1 MLQPVSS
8 PPVSPV
14 RAHKHVPWWLLT
26 GAGMLTQLLMLASG
40 VMTARLL
47 GVDGRGQALLVAT
60 LGAVAAQ
67 LTLGGGLADA
77 VTKLLAEKGLTARDG
92 LRGIVGTWVPGALAA
107 GAIAAV
113 VFLVFERGH
122 LSLTTLTLALCVLVT
137 ALQGM
142 GARLMIGAML
152 GEGTDPIR
160 IALTTVLPQAAIVGA
175 LAISLLFHVPWNV
188 VGVMGLTILCAALV
202 LGAQLM
208 SLAPSDG
215 PAAGPLDASELRG
228 LARRTHIG
236 SIGPIDGLALDRL
249 LVGALLGNG
258 SLGLYSVAYSVS
270 SLHNILGITLARVA
284 LPRLAVLQS
293 DPAAE
298 RRQVRRTFV
307 LTTVLMAGVT
317 VPLLLIMGPLIR
329 IAFGDAF
336 APATATARWV
346 VLASAFLGF
355 RRVQIS
361 VLQARDRSRYAS
373 IVEFI
378 LAGVLVVGILVAW
391 RRDSLELVGIMLT
404 IVGVLACLLLSLGMR
419 IRTGGRHRG

>member
-1 MLQPVSS
+1 
-8 PPVSPV
+8 
-14 RAHKHVPWWLLT
+14 VPWWLLT
-26 GAGMLTQLLMLASG
+26 GAGVLTQLLMLASG

-77 VTKLLAEKGLTARDG
+77 VTKLLAENGLTARDG

-107 GAIAAV
+107 GTIAAA
-113 VFLVFERGH
+113 VFLVFERDH
-122 LSLTTLTLALCVLVT
+122 LGLTAGVLAVCVLVT

-142 GARLMIGAML
+142 GARLMVGAML

-160 IALTTVLPQAAIVGA
+160 IALTTVLPQAAVVGA
-175 LAISLLFHVPWNV
+175 LAISLLFGVPWNV
-188 VGVMGLTILCAALV
+188 VGVMGITILCSAMVLAA
-202 LGAQLM
+202 QWW

-215 PAAGPLDASELRG
+215 PDAQSLDPAELRG

-236 SIGPIDGLALDRL
+236 SVGPIDGLALDRL
-249 LVGALLGNG
+249 MVGALLGNG

-284 LPRLAVLQS
+284 LPRLSVLQN
-293 DPAAE
+293 DPVAE
-298 RRQVRRTFV
+298 RKQVARTML
-307 LTTVLMAGVT
+307 LTTVLMVAIT
-317 VPLLLIMGPLIR
+317 LPLLVIIGPLIR
-329 IAFGDAF
+329 IAFGEAF
-336 APATATARWV
+336 APATTTARWV
-346 VLASAFLGF
+346 VVASAFLGF

-373 IVEFI
+373 IVEFV
-378 LAGVLVVGILVAW
+378 LAGALVLGILVAW
-391 RRDSLELVGIMLT
+391 RADSLQLVGIVLT
-404 IVGVLACLLLSLGMR
+404 GVGVLACLALGAEMGLAR
-419 IRTGGRHRG
+419 HRVRGRHDSRIPFDA

>member
-1 MLQPVSS
+1 MSTASVSQ
-8 PPVSPV
+8 V

-26 GAGMLTQLLMLASG
+26 GAGVLTQLLMLASG

-47 GVDGRGQALLVAT
+47 GVEGRGQALLVAT

-77 VTKLLAEKGLTARDG
+77 VTKLLAERGLTARDG
-92 LRGIVGTWVPGALAA
+92 LRGIVATWVPGALVAGGVAA
-107 GAIAAV
+107 G
-113 VFLVFERGH
+113 VFLVFERDH
-122 LSLTTLTLALCVLVT
+122 LGWNTAVLALFVLIT

-142 GARLMIGAML
+142 TARLMVGAML
-152 GEGTDPIR
+152 GEGTDPMR
-160 IALTTVLPQAAIVGA
+160 IALTSVLPQAAVVGA
-175 LAISLLFHVPWNV
+175 LAVSLLFHVPWNV
-188 VGVMGLTILCAALV
+188 IGVIGLTIICAILV
-202 LGAQLM
+202 TIAQLA

-215 PAAGPLDASELRG
+215 AAAGHLDAAELRV

-249 LVGALLGNG
+249 MVGALLGNG

-284 LPRLAVLQS
+284 LPRLAVLQH
-293 DPAAE
+293 DPVAE
-298 RRQVRRTFV
+298 RRQVRRTLTLSVV
-307 LTTVLMAGVT
+307 LLAAIT
-317 VPLLLIMGPLIR
+317 VPLLVIMGPLIR

-346 VLASAFLGF
+346 VVASAFLGY
-355 RRVQIS
+355 RRVQIA

-373 IVEFI
+373 VVEFV
-378 LAGVLVVGILVAW
+378 LAGVLVAGILVAW
-391 RRDSLELVGIMLT
+391 QRDSLELVGMMLT
-404 IVGVLACLLLSLGMR
+404 GVGVLACVLLSLGMTTAAMR
-419 IRTGGRHRG
+419 RGRHRG